1 MESRRT
7 DRLQGP
13 FAVTW
18 MVAQQHLSG
27 AGIIQNLSADGICLQ
42 LDREFRVQ
50 PGTVVLSLA
59 SPEIAVL
66 PAQAKVRWF
75 RRLPR
80 QRFEPPRGL
89 LCGCVFVSTS
99 EIWIDWFRKALARQI
114 AAKTPD

>member
-1 MESRRT
+1 
-7 DRLQGP
+7 
-13 FAVTW
+13 VTW
-18 MVAQQHLSG
+18 TIAQQGVAG

-42 LDREFRVQ
+42 LDRDFRVQ
-50 PGTVVLSLA
+50 SGTLLLSLA

-66 PAQAKVRWF
+66 PAQARLRWF

-99 EIWIDWFRKALARQI
+99 EIWIDWYRKALARQI
-114 AAKTPD
+114 AAHQSD